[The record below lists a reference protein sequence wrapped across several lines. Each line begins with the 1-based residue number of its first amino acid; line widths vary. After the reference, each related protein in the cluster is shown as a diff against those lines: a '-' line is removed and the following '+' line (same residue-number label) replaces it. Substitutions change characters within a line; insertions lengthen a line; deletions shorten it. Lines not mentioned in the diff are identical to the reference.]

1 MAKTPIKPL
10 ADYIVGCQEEAQTK
24 TASGLF
30 LPEKNAEKPKIAKVL
45 EVGSGVADV
54 KIGDRVIYGGYS
66 NSEIKINGVDYLL
79 IKLENVYAILQ

>member
-10 ADYIVGCQEEAQTK
+10 ADYIVASQEEAQTK

-45 EVGSGVADV
+45 EIGSGVADV

-66 NSEIKINGVDYLL
+66 NTEIKINGVDYLL
-79 IKLENVYAILQ
+79 IKLENVYAVLA